1 MQVAKGGS
9 ASKGG
14 IRGGA
19 GAAQR
24 RKGACPSRSEARHGQ
39 GTCFLPGAHKVPQP
53 GARSWTT
60 ELLGPRPVG
69 GRLRCRLGGKPLC
82 GAGGSWALFCSLK
95 VLESVLGPS
104 GKEGGFHPAMTHGQV
119 PASDTGKSKDVGE
132 GDTAAFSGGQG
143 GAQGHF
149 CL

>member
-1 MQVAKGGS
+1 MKRCLSFQERGPPRPGDVFPPWSAQGPPAGG
-9 ASKGG
+9 
-14 IRGGA
+14 
-19 GAAQR
+19 
-24 RKGACPSRSEARHGQ
+24 E
-39 GTCFLPGAHKVPQP
+39 
-53 GARSWTT
+53 
-60 ELLGPRPVG
+60 ELDHRALGPSPGR

-82 GAGGSWALFCSLK
+82 GAEGSWALFCSLK

-119 PASDTGKSKDVGE
+119 PASDTGRSKDVGE
-132 GDTAAFSGGQG
+132 RDTAAFSGGQG